1 MRKFKAFF
9 IIPALTAFTL
19 LHAQEDYEIAF
30 KHYIEE
36 MVLDGNISSVSRV
49 ACQNG
54 NCRIDDL
61 VVVMTDPESG
71 VHSSLSATQFKVINV
86 GNFMALENREL
97 AIAEGEV
104 REFGFDIK
112 DIQVDGHNLLFD
124 EQQMRKELG
133 EKSPL
138 LHYFKQHLNTPTD
151 GSYRLILKKQNGDL
165 KMQDNGKL
173 TIGKFRLTEKIKYTI
188 KGGLEK
194 LESLS
199 VENPVGMFSYIVIN
213 SVEIGLKNP
222 KGFLRKLLYINYKE
236 QMQKAVMNEERAKIN
251 AHYYLLDDKL
261 HSETDFSEML
271 RVNARIRIKEE
282 GQKDPDFNLSINP
295 NRQFEK
301 KVDAVLSG
309 ESEGVSIK
317 INNPHG
323 LSLSDFF
330 IIFMGYAM
338 QEEFVVKPDIT
349 ITIQ

>member
-9 IIPALTAFTL
+9 IIYALIAFTL
-19 LHAQEDYEIAF
+19 LHAQEDYEKAF
-30 KHYIEE
+30 KHQIEE
-36 MVLDGNISSVSRV
+36 MVLEGNISSVSRV

-61 VVVMTDPESG
+61 VVVLTDPESG
-71 VHSSLSATQFKVINV
+71 VLSSLFAAQFKVINV
-86 GNFMALENREL
+86 GNFMALENRVP
-97 AIAEGEV
+97 IAEGEV
-104 REFGFDIK
+104 REFGFEIK

-124 EQQMRKELG
+124 ERRMSKELG
-133 EKSPL
+133 EKSTL
-138 LHYFKQHLNTPTD
+138 LRYFKQHLNTPTD
-151 GSYRLILKKQNGDL
+151 GSYRLMLKKQSGDI
-165 KMQDNGKL
+165 KMQDSGKL
-173 TIGKFRLTEKIKYTI
+173 TIGKFGLTEKINYTI

-199 VENPVGMFSYIVIN
+199 AENPVGMFSYIVIN

-222 KGFLRKLLYINYKE
+222 KGFLRKLLYVNYKE
-236 QMQKAVMNEERAKIN
+236 QMQKAVMKEERAQIN
-251 AHYYLLDDKL
+251 ARYYLFDDKL
-261 HSETDFSEML
+261 HSETEFGEIL
-271 RVNARIRIKEE
+271 RVNARIRIKEQ
-282 GQKDPDFNLSINP
+282 GLKDPDFNLFINP

-301 KVDAVLSG
+301 KADAILAG
-309 ESEGVSIK
+309 ESEGVSVK

-338 QEEFVVKPDIT
+338 QEEFAVKPDIT